1 MKIHENFLLR
11 EVAGTPVVMP
21 VGDAAERFN
30 GMIKLNESGKAVF
43 ELLCG
48 DELTEQELLTR
59 LAQQYGT
66 QVEQIKPAVLA
77 FLGQL
82 RQNGLLTE

>member
-1 MKIHENFLLR
+1 MKLR
-11 EVAGTPVVMP
+11 YQFVVQNVSGKPVAVA
-21 VGDAAERFN
+21 VGADNEKFN
-30 GMIKLNESGKAVF
+30 GMIKLNDSGKAVF

-48 DELTEQELLTR
+48 GELTEQELLTR

-82 RQNGLLTE
+82 RENGLLAE